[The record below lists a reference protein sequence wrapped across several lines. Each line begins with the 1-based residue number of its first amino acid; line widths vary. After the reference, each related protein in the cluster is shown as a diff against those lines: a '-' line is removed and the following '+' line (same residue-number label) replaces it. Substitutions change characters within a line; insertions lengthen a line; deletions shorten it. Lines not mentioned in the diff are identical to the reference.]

1 MNKKIVS
8 LILTMLLLS
17 SCSTVQPETNQEI
30 QINENISEKS
40 EVNTMGLSNILKVA
54 AAEPEEVKLD
64 DAFINQLEQFS
75 GKLFVKVSE
84 SYSDNLIFS
93 PLSVMYVLSLCAN
106 GADGNTLQEFQNI
119 LGETDI
125 EKLNNCLFTLT
136 GILSQTKE
144 STFKSANSVWC
155 NDEYVEINSEFSSI
169 ADRYYNALAA
179 DRDFSDSYTLSE
191 INNWVK
197 ENTDGM
203 IPQALDYLD
212 PALKMLLMNT
222 VLFDGVWENEYEE
235 TDITDGYFTNYDG
248 SRSDVKYMKSTEY
261 SYFNIEGGVGFT
273 KSYKDGYRF
282 TAVLPNGDIK
292 EFAQNLDVE
301 KIMDAADAGTE
312 KVVVAIPKFEYDSSI
327 ELSNIMKSL
336 GLNSAFD
343 ETAELGGLQANG
355 ENDILISNIFQKAKI
370 INNEHG
376 TKAAAVTGIM
386 FATTALIYE
395 VREIHLDKPFFYMIT
410 NEDGAILFMGNVMN
424 INE

>member
-1 MNKKIVS
+1 MNKKVVS
-8 LILTMLLLS
+8 LILAMLLLS
-17 SCSTVQPETNQEI
+17 SCSAVQPEPNQET
-30 QINENISEKS
+30 QINDNIREKV
-40 EVNTMGLSNILKVA
+40 EVNTMGLSNILKVS
-54 AAEPEEVKLD
+54 AAEPEKVELD
-64 DAFINQLEQFS
+64 NVFINQLGNFS
-75 GKLFVKVSE
+75 EKLFVNVSE
-84 SYSDNLIFS
+84 RYSDNLIFS

-106 GADGNTLQEFQNI
+106 GADGKTLEEFQDV

-125 EKLNNCLFTLT
+125 ELLNNCLYTLT
-136 GILSQTKE
+136 GILSQSKE

-155 NDEYVEINSEFSSI
+155 NNEYVEINPEFSSI
-169 ADRYYNALAA
+169 ADRYYTALAA
-179 DRDFSDSYTLSE
+179 DRNFSDPSTLPE
-191 INNWVK
+191 INDWVK

-222 VLFDGVWENEYEE
+222 VLFDGVWENEYAE
-235 TDITDGYFTNYDG
+235 TDITDGFFTNYDG

-261 SYFNIEGGVGFT
+261 SYFNVDGGVGFT
-273 KSYKDGYRF
+273 KAYKDGYRF
-282 TAVLPNGDIK
+282 TAVLPSGDIK
-292 EFAQNLDVE
+292 EFVQNLDVD

-312 KVVVAIPKFEYDSSI
+312 KVVVTIPKFEYESYI
-327 ELSNIMKSL
+327 GLSDVLKSL

-376 TKAAAVTGIM
+376 TKSAAVTGIM
-386 FATTALIYE
+386 FATTALIHE
-395 VREIHLDKPFFYMIT
+395 VREIHLDKPFIYMIT